1 MDRLL
6 LRPSEA
12 AELLGLSRSKV
23 YALLAAGE
31 LPAVKIGN
39 STRVPV
45 VELRAWLA
53 ARSRDLEGVVIGE
66 GAKNG

>member
-12 AELLGLSRSKV
+12 AEILGLSLSKV

-31 LPAVKIGN
+31 LPAIKIGD

-45 VELRAWLA
+45 VELQEWLA
-53 ARSRDLEGVVIGE
+53 ARRRGLEGTVPDAQVTDE
-66 GAKNG
+66 